1 MVLVEHWMLR
11 RIEVGILGT
20 IDFVCLVM
28 TYRFLKLIRIPVG
41 WATVS
46 IGLLIGGASVWLC
59 GAALAEVTGADRG
72 SSNLI
77 GALSFLIA
85 VFALSQWTTR
95 QWYLVVK
102 WAAIRPVAKATRGML
117 LYLRDHHMFF
127 GWLVLLTAT
136 AHAVI
141 LIPFW
146 SHLSQYEVV
155 TGFVALAVLALLT
168 ALGQWIEL
176 RVRRKQLAP
185 NARWLHTVLAFAFLA
200 AFALHA

>member
-1 MVLVEHWMLR
+1 MILVEHWVLR
-11 RIEVGILGT
+11 TVELSILGA
-20 IDFVCLVM
+20 IDFFCLLVC
-28 TYRFLKLIRIPVG
+28 YGCLKLARVPIG
-41 WATVS
+41 WVTVS

-59 GAALAEVTGADRG
+59 GAALAAVTGADRG
-72 SSNLI
+72 SSNAI
-77 GALSFLIA
+77 GAVAFLIA
-85 VFALSQWTTR
+85 VFALSQWITR

-102 WAAIRPVAKATRGML
+102 RTAIRPLARGSRGILM
-117 LYLRDHHMFF
+117 YLRDHHMFF

-155 TGFVALAVLALLT
+155 TGFVALAVLAALT

-176 RVRRKQLAP
+176 RVRRKLLAP
-185 NARWLHTVLAFAFLA
+185 NLRLLHTVLALAFFA